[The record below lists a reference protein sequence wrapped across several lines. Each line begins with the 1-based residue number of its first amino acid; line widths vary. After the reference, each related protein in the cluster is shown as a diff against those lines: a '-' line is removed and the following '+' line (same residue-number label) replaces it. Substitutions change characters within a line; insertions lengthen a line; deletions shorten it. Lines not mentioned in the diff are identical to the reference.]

1 MENKK
6 LNEKELEQVTG
17 GTVEGMYVYDLQV
30 GDWVWQGPDYELQWT
45 VQENIQTNNGNDEV
59 RIRFYYVGC
68 TPAVNIGFD
77 RDGNVVDG
85 TRRTTVAE
93 FYEKYNEYGGLIKS
107 LGPYKNK

>member
-17 GTVEGMYVYDLQV
+17 GTVEGHYVYVLQL
-30 GDWVWQGPDYELQWT
+30 GDGAWSGPDHETMWEALDD
-45 VQENIQTNNGNDEV
+45 IQTTNGNDEV
-59 RIRFYYVGC
+59 RIRFMSVHGC
-68 TPAVNIGFD
+68 AADVIGFD
-77 RDGNVVDG
+77 RDGNIVDG

-93 FYEKYNEYGGLIKS
+93 FYNRYNEYGGLIKS

>member
-1 MENKK
+1 
-6 LNEKELEQVTG
+6 
-17 GTVEGMYVYDLQV
+17 MYVYDLQV

-59 RIRFYYVGC
+59 RIRFMSVHGC
-68 TPAVNIGFD
+68 AADVIGFD
-77 RDGNVVDG
+77 RDGNIVDG

-93 FYEKYNEYGGLIKS
+93 FYNRYNEYGGLIKS